1 MMKVVKLFI
10 LLIALS
16 VIFFIKNGD
25 TATIN
30 ANSCSQTAVQAAI
43 NSASAGDTVTIPA
56 GTCTWT
62 SQVTITKGITLKG
75 AGIDQT
81 TIVANV
87 ATRAGDSGKLALV
100 VNVSGATPWHIS
112 DLTITDTGTYYD
124 YDGVFQ
130 IAGTCAGWRLNNVKF
145 VNTNARCMVIAGN
158 STSAPYTTYGVMD
171 HCQFINS
178 GGQAILIRPYSST
191 AANALWLQ
199 PTNLGA
205 ADAVF
210 IEDCIFSNT
219 AGEGH
224 TAFDSE
230 WGAKVV
236 FRHNTLTNSF
246 VLDHGY
252 ENNRSA
258 IKLEIYDNTFNATVE
273 NKQPA
278 ITFRGGTGV
287 VFNNTITAISYGYDY
302 DLLVRDYCSKGTS
315 NCFGGVQCTSYPCH
329 DQVGR
334 TSGPAYPNQRLQP
347 LYVWNNTYEGSAFVV
362 DIDASNNVIQ
372 KNRDYYEG
380 GVTYNSGTDTYTH
393 GATGFTY
400 KPYEYPHP
408 LRVPGSPPKAP
419 SLFIMTTPTTVP

>member
-1 MMKVVKLFI
+1 

-16 VIFFIKNGD
+16 VTFFIKNGE

-62 SQVTITKGITLKG
+62 SQLTVSKGITIKG
-75 AGIDQT
+75 AGIDVT

-87 ATRAGDSGKLALV
+87 ATKAGDSGKLALV
-100 VNVSGATPWHIS
+100 MDVSGATPWHLS

-124 YDGVFQ
+124 YEGVFK
-130 IAGTCAGWRLNNVKF
+130 INGTCAGWRMNNVKF
-145 VNTNARCMVIAGN
+145 INTNARCMVIAGN
-158 STSAPYTTYGVMD
+158 SNSAPYTTYGVID

-178 GGQAILIRPYSST
+178 GGQSILIRPYSST
-191 AANALWLQ
+191 AANALWSQ

-287 VFNNTITAISYGYDY
+287 VFNNTITSISYGYDY

-334 TSGPAYPNQRLQP
+334 TSGPAYPNQTLQP
-347 LYVWNNTYEGSAFVV
+347 LYVWNNTYNNSAFVV

-408 LRVPGSPPKAP
+408 LRVPGSPQAP
-419 SLFIMTTPTTVP
+419 RLFIITTP